1 MYQQIIPLREQEILT
16 LIALEYR
23 MYKVAKELFISP
35 HTVQTH
41 DKHLLEK
48 MEVKAVA
55 GLIHKGFEK
64 GSFKLEA

>member
-1 MYQQIIPLREQEILT
+1 
-16 LIALEYR
+16 